1 MAQVTAIPTGNND
14 LLQEA
19 APTRHIGTIERFVGP
34 DNYRILTVLLKPPA
48 SIVGLSLIIF
58 YAAIALAAP
67 VLAPPKATGDPFQI
81 PRDGF
86 SSDPKPPGTEWKR
99 NAPEIPFWYKA
110 VTGKDKWV
118 HLFGTSEGQYD
129 IFYAM
134 IWGTRTAFKTGLV
147 VTFTTLLIGVII
159 GSVSAYY
166 GGIFCKLIFWV
177 VDVFFFF
184 PNILL
189 ALIFS

>member
-1 MAQVTAIPTGNND
+1 M
-14 LLQEA
+14 
-19 APTRHIGTIERFVGP
+19 
-34 DNYRILTVLLKPPA
+34 
-48 SIVGLSLIIF
+48 
-58 YAAIALAAP
+58 
-67 VLAPPKATGDPFQI
+67 LAPPKATGDPFQI

-86 SSDPKPPGTEWKR
+86 SSAPKPQGTVWTR
-99 NAPEIPFWYKA
+99 NPPAIPFWYKA

-166 GGIFCKLIFWV
+166 GGIFYKLIIRV
-177 VDVFFFF
+177 VDIFFIF
-184 PNILL
+184 PHILS
-189 ALIFS
+189 ALIFSSFFTPKNGENPIPTINALICFRWMGYS

>member
-1 MAQVTAIPTGNND
+1 M
-14 LLQEA
+14 
-19 APTRHIGTIERFVGP
+19 
-34 DNYRILTVLLKPPA
+34 
-48 SIVGLSLIIF
+48 
-58 YAAIALAAP
+58 
-67 VLAPPKATGDPFQI
+67 LAPPKATGDPFQI

-86 SSDPKPPGTEWKR
+86 SSAPKPQGTVWTR
-99 NAPEIPFWYKA
+99 NPPAIPFWYKA

-166 GGIFCKLIFWV
+166 GGIVFKLIFCV
-177 VDVFFFF
+177 FDIFFFF
-184 PNILL
+184 SILL
-189 ALIFS
+189 SALIFFPVFNPKNWEKLIPTTNGL

>member
-1 MAQVTAIPTGNND
+1 M
-14 LLQEA
+14 
-19 APTRHIGTIERFVGP
+19 
-34 DNYRILTVLLKPPA
+34 
-48 SIVGLSLIIF
+48 SLIIF
-58 YAAIALAAP
+58 YVVIALAAP

-99 NAPEIPFWYKA
+99 NAPAIPFWYKA

-134 IWGTRTAFKTGLV
+134 VWGTRTAFKTGLV

-166 GGIFCKLIFWV
+166 GGIVDNLIIRV
-177 VDVFFFF
+177 VDVFF
-184 PNILL
+184 ILPAIL
-189 ALIFS
+189 SPLILTAGLTPPIW